1 MKRALIASLLAL
13 LVMPVALP
21 AMQSSATPAAAIPVS
36 AIPAAATPAAATGNV
51 SAIRVARG
59 SYRNETIAG
68 GERRGSESF
77 ELVVHPDGSRTL
89 SISSDLSSRGA
100 WFTVVLRVAGDF
112 RPLEAYASYWNGGR
126 FKGSGRFV
134 VDGGRLIGE
143 ASGPVSGL
151 QRRESDVP
159 ARFSIGAHPVS
170 GDGWH
175 TANFDSAGPR
185 QQQLNLYSV
194 EASADREQ
202 PVLGKLLLLPVEY
215 VGEETIDVPAGRF
228 VTTRYR
234 LAGMN
239 DLWVHGQDR
248 IVIKSEL
255 PARGLRY
262 VLTSLQ
268 AQ

>member
-1 MKRALIASLLAL
+1 MRRTLTAGLLAL
-13 LVMPVALP
+13 LVMPVARP
-21 AMQSSATPAAAIPVS
+21 AMQAASMPSAVTSAAVT
-36 AIPAAATPAAATGNV
+36 PAAATPAAATGNA
-51 SAIRVARG
+51 SAIRVVRG
-59 SYRNETIAG
+59 SYRNETITG
-68 GERRGSESF
+68 GERRGGESF
-77 ELVVHPDGSRTL
+77 ELVAHPDGSRTL

-126 FKGSGRFV
+126 FKGSGRFI
-134 VDGGRLIGE
+134 VDGGRMIGE
-143 ASGPVSGL
+143 ASGPVSGV
-151 QRRESDVP
+151 QRRESAVP

-175 TANFDSAGPR
+175 TANFDPAGPS

-202 PVLGKLLLLPVEY
+202 PVLGKVLPLPVEY

-234 LAGMN
+234 LAGVN
-239 DLWVHGQDR
+239 DLWVHGPDR